1 MAGRSATDGGVKSDE
16 TLFSIIEALQS
27 GAWTGVS
34 EIAREIDVAN
44 STVHRHLQSLLT
56 HEFVVEHNGRYRLGY
71 RFLELGGAVR
81 SSDDLVNQVRPVVTD
96 LATETGETVHFI
108 IEEHGRGIVVYHE
121 AGANATPVVVSTG
134 ARFPLHTSAAGK
146 AIMAEL
152 SDERIHDIVDRHGL
166 NALTD
171 RTITDEEKLFAELE
185 TVHEQGIA
193 FNRGENNEVARGVGA
208 AIIRPNGEVLGG
220 LTIVGPPHRMSGER
234 FEEEIPALIHST
246 CQEFEVL
253 VTHL

>member
-1 MAGRSATDGGVKSDE
+1 MDRQPAADGGVKSDE
-16 TLFSIIEALQS
+16 TLFSIIEMLQS
-27 GAWTGVS
+27 GEWTGVS

-81 SSDDLVNQVRPVVTD
+81 SSDDLVNQIRPVVTD
-96 LATETGETVHFI
+96 LATETGETVHFVV
-108 IEEHGRGIVVYHE
+108 EEHGRGVIVYQD
-121 AGANATPVVVSTG
+121 AGANATPAVVPIG

-171 RTITDEEKLFAELE
+171 RTITDEEELFAELE

-193 FNRGENNEVARGVGA
+193 FNRGENNKVARGVGA
-208 AIIRPNGEVLGG
+208 AIIRPNRKVLGG
-220 LTIVGPPHRMSGER
+220 LTIMGPPHRMSGER

-253 VTHL
+253 ATHP